1 MRCVRIWFDKLGDV
15 KYISH
20 LDLMRCFTRAMR
32 RAKIPLWYT
41 EGFNPH
47 PYMQFALPLS
57 LGMQSVCESVDI
69 RIEGDISDTEILEK
83 LKATMPVGINIK
95 GITEPKYDPK
105 KITYGDFSLVFSGS
119 SDPDRLE
126 KLISDS
132 LKAESFIVEKLGKKG
147 RQKVMKQIDLKEHIR
162 QAEVKRDGEDI
173 ICQLILPAGSTV
185 NINPSLFSDKI
196 IEIYGEML
204 TVDIMRNRLLIENMK
219 EFK

>member
-1 MRCVRIWFDKLGDV
+1 MRCVRIWFDKLEDV

-69 RIEGDISDTEILEK
+69 RIEGDISDEDILER
-83 LKATMPVGINIK
+83 LKATMPTGINIK
-95 GITEPKYDPK
+95 GITRPIHDPK
-105 KITYGDFSLVFSGS
+105 KITYGDFSLVFSGA
-119 SDPDRLE
+119 DDCDRLE
-126 KLISDS
+126 KLIKDS
-132 LKAESFIVEKLGKKG
+132 LDAQSFIVEKLGKKG
-147 RQKVMKQIDLKEHIR
+147 RQKVMKQIDLKEHIKKF
-162 QAEVKRDGEDI
+162 EVMRNGEEV
-173 ICQLILPAGSTV
+173 ICRLVLPAGSTV

-196 IEIYGEML
+196 AQLYGEML
-204 TVDIMRNRLLIENMK
+204 NIDIMRNKLLLENMK
-219 EFK
+219 EFE

>member
-32 RAKIPLWYT
+32 RARIPLWYT

-69 RIEGDISDTEILEK
+69 RVEGDIENGEILER
-83 LKATMPVGINIK
+83 LKAVMPNGINIK
-95 GITEPKYDPK
+95 GITEPVHDPK
-105 KITYGDFSLVFSGS
+105 KIAYGDFYLTFGGA

-126 KLISDS
+126 KLITDS
-132 LKAESFIVEKLGKKG
+132 LNADSFTVEKLGKKG
-147 RQKVMKQIDLKEHIR
+147 RQKVMKQVELKEHIKHFF
-162 QAEVKRDGEDI
+162 VKRDGGDV
-173 ICQLILPAGSTV
+173 ICNLVLPAGSSV
-185 NINPSLFSDKI
+185 NINPSLFSDRI
-196 IEIYGEML
+196 AEIYGETL
-204 TVDIMRNRLLIENMK
+204 TVDILRKRLLLENMK

>member
-57 LGMQSVCESVDI
+57 LGMQSVCECVDI
-69 RIEGDISDTEILEK
+69 RIEGDMSDKEILEK
-83 LKATMPVGINIK
+83 LKATMPVGIDIKNIS
-95 GITEPKYDPK
+95 EPVYDPK
-105 KITYGDFSLVFSGS
+105 KIVYGDFSLTFGGAT
-119 SDPDRLE
+119 DPKKLE
-126 KLISDS
+126 KLINDS
-132 LKAESFIVEKLGKKG
+132 LSAESFIVEKLGKKG
-147 RQKVMKQIDLKEHIR
+147 RQKVMKQIDLKEHIKHS
-162 QAEVKRDGEDI
+162 EVALKEDLVE
-173 ICQLILPAGSTV
+173 CRLILPAGSTV

-196 IEIYGEML
+196 AEIYGETL
-204 TVDIMRNRLLIENMK
+204 AVDIMRNKLLLEDMK